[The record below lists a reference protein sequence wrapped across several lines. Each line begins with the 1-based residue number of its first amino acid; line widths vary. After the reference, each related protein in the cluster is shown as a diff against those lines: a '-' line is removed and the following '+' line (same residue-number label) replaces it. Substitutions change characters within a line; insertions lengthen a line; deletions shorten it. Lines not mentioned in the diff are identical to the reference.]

1 MAVVAMWKCDRDGSM
16 FDNKKDADAYD
27 KMLELAE
34 NFTLLLE
41 REAEGISEQAA
52 EHIGLLFAKHKDQ
65 LITAC
70 KGKPEVLLSLGADE
84 SVAEGEPEPNI
95 TPLAASS

>member
-1 MAVVAMWKCDRDGSM
+1 MAVVAMWKCDRDDSM

-34 NFTLLLE
+34 GFTLFLE
-41 REAEGISEQAA
+41 KHAEGISEQDA
-52 EHIGLLFAKHKDQ
+52 ESIGLLLSKNKEQ

-70 KGKPEVLLSLGADE
+70 KGKPEVLLQLGEDTAE
-84 SVAEGEPEPNI
+84 SNVTE
-95 TPLAASS
+95 LAVG